1 MTSPVRVNR
10 GQGRSDQGIDPH
22 YVDLDPAEVD
32 RSLRV
37 LLVAEGTYPYHTGG
51 VSLWCDQIIRGMPQN
66 SFTVVALTV
75 DGTEPP
81 AWPAPDNLTRV
92 VNLPMWA
99 VLPWPARRPGPP
111 RSLVEAHENF
121 LRALM
126 RPPQQGPEQDRQLA
140 ETFLIMARTIFDHA
154 EIDDVRATFISNEGL
169 DRMMRAWQEANADD
183 QADDVAGG
191 GGTLT
196 LYDAFTAADLMEHAL
211 RPLSRP
217 PIDADVCHLA
227 MCGPCVLV
235 GLTSKWAYGTPL
247 VMSEHGV
254 YLRER
259 YMEIL
264 REPHPSAGQLLMLRF
279 CRALTVAAYQAVD
292 VLAPHSQYNRRWQL
306 YGGADPARIRTM
318 YNGINPADYP
328 LAQGEPDVPTIVFVG
343 RIDPLKDLH
352 TLIRAFALVRREVP
366 EARLRMFGPI
376 PRENKNYHASCVALV
391 EELGLT
397 GAAVFEGRVPRQVDA
412 YQAGHLTALTSVSE
426 GFPYT
431 VVESMSTGRPQVCTN
446 VGGVSEAVGEGGI
459 LVPPGDHSAV
469 AEACVRLLRDGAL
482 RQRLGGA
489 ARARVLEKFTLSQW
503 NDGYRRMYDDLV
515 PDPRSDTRRIADRER
530 AAIP

>member
-1 MTSPVRVNR
+1 MTIPVRVN
-10 GQGRSDQGIDPH
+10 QGEGHPERDGSPRFA
-22 YVDLDPAEVD
+22 DLVPDRAG

-37 LLVAEGTYPYHTGG
+37 LLVAEGTYPYHPGG

-75 DGTEPP
+75 DGTEPIV
-81 AWPAPDNLTRV
+81 WPVPDNLTEV

-99 VLPWPARRPGPP
+99 PPKPSRGRPPD
-111 RSLVEAHENF
+111 SVVAAHENF
-121 LRALM
+121 LRILM
-126 RPPQQGPEQDRQLA
+126 RPPLQDPDHDRQVA
-140 ETFLIMARTIFDHA
+140 ESFLFMARTLYDYA
-154 EIDDVRATFISNEGL
+154 QVGDVRTVFVSNDAL
-169 DRMMRAWQEANADD
+169 DRMARAWQEANGDAPADE
-183 QADDVAGG
+183 VGHGG
-191 GGTLT
+191 PLS

-217 PIDADVCHLA
+217 PIPADVCHTA
-227 MCGPCVLV
+227 MCGSSVLV
-235 GLTSKWAYGTPL
+235 GLTSKWAYGTPI

-259 YMEIL
+259 CMEIL
-264 REPHPSAGQLLMLRF
+264 RDPHPNAGQALMLRF
-279 CRALTVAAYQAVD
+279 CRAMTVAAYRAVD

-318 YNGINPADYP
+318 YNGIDPADYP
-328 LAQGEPDVPTIVFVG
+328 VAEGEPDVPTIVFVG

-366 EARLRMFGPI
+366 EARLRIFGPV

-391 EELGLT
+391 QELGLSD
-397 GAAVFEGRVPRQVDA
+397 AAVFEGRVPRQVDA
-412 YQAGHLTALTSVSE
+412 YQAGHLTVLTSVSE

-431 VVESMSTGRPQVCTN
+431 VVESMSTGRPQVCTS
-446 VGGVSEAVGEGGI
+446 VGGVAEAVGDAGI
-459 LVPPGDHSAV
+459 LVPPGDQAAV
-469 AEACVRLLRDGAL
+469 AAACVRLLRDPAL
-482 RQRLGGA
+482 RRRLGTA
-489 ARARVLEKFTLSQW
+489 ARERVLEKFTLAQW

-515 PDPRSDTRRIADRER
+515 PEPRPEIRRVADPER
-530 AAIP
+530 VAIP